1 MNDPLPALRALAGG
15 ARSASDIKA
24 AEASLLAAEDA
35 DPDRCAR
42 SLLTVA
48 LCPTAA
54 APAERLAALLA
65 LRAIAGRR
73 WSDRGRGPLP
83 TSRPGGRPARRLLA
97 DDAKGLVRRAVL
109 SAVVGEDVG
118 PAEGGA
124 TAAAATT
131 AFPFAQAARGLDGER
146 EDGGDGAGPLGRAA
160 SALLAALGRRD
171 PPARF
176 AALAPA
182 LVRAAA
188 SEGGR
193 RDAALRS
200 LFALDEVV
208 ESLCE
213 KRLLADRRHV
223 GQIAV
228 ASLPSLVGAVYLPA
242 VEAALGGG
250 GGEADGGGGNADAAG
265 TVHASRTAALALSV
279 LRRLLARS
287 LPEALR
293 DPAAAATADR
303 LLEAALRSLPPLVA
317 AAMGGGALPPPL
329 PLRDLLGATCALP
342 VEVQKSHP
350 VEFAARGYLGP
361 YCAWFGD
368 VLQSLPQEGG
378 EDAAAIVTGAD
389 GSGDLDDD
397 NLAED
402 APRERLVRDAMTFLA
417 NVFANKMY
425 DASDPE
431 ADRAA
436 AAIASSA
443 FPPARRVELA
453 LAAVRSHLPLS
464 PPRLG
469 RWRDD
474 PEGHFHAEAARAS
487 DEDRAAAALALYLS
501 VAEGASAEGRA
512 AALPRVAAALRDV
525 SGQGDAIAWEAR
537 GDGSLQGAAA
547 VLWWDALYTAAGT
560 SVGALETGSDFR
572 FGAYVE
578 EFLLPGLEALILEA
592 PSAVGSAVPPLDRL
606 PVLRHR
612 ILWLLASNTCGVP
625 HTCRA
630 RMYSALLALI
640 VDERRCLQNDIR
652 VKLTAVQVVNN
663 SLFDRDE
670 SLAIFRDHS
679 DTVIAALYRLA
690 GECTEYESRSLL
702 LTCVSLILTYLVGC
716 GTITPET
723 ANTAVGP
730 LTQIWSNAV
739 EQNALLKKDV
749 LAILSSLVQAVGS
762 GASAQLHPVAVP
774 MIDTALDPALSEQ
787 NLFLVEEALGLWLAI
802 VRLAPA
808 YTDVLG
814 SLFFRATHL
823 LAQDLDHLKVLMLIT
838 EGYIL
843 LGCSPFLCSHS
854 VTLQHVLVSVVGKV
868 RPRGTA
874 CIMVVLEA
882 LLRGYPTEGGQLL
895 KQAGVLR
902 TMLEACAATHA
913 EVDGNDPDRVI
924 TLYLTTLARCL
935 LAVPNILDAHLPIL
949 EVKGNSSF
957 GANEFMHLFWKL
969 FNYEGSGTFDLSR
982 RKLWL
987 LAMLSLFPPTE
998 SIYAEPTIKHLDEIL
1013 DECLQILRQEKT
1025 DGSNVMPYDVEFDYE
1040 YEEETHE
1047 AGQEKRTSLLNN
1059 QHEKDVCRTCNLCTI
1074 LKERMSGLAVATG
1087 HEYQD
1092 IISTVEPVTL
1102 KQLNDAVR

>member
-368 VLQSLPQEGG
+368 VLQSLPREG
-378 EDAAAIVTGAD
+378 
-389 GSGDLDDD
+389 
-397 NLAED
+397 
-402 APRERLVRDAMTFLA
+402 LVRDAMTFLA

-464 PPRLG
+464 PRGSDAGGTTRRGTSTPRPRGRATRTAPPPPWRCTCPARRAGRRRCRASRRRSATFPARGTPSRGKRGATGRRKEPRPCSGGMRCTPPRARPSG
-469 RWRDD
+469 RWR
-474 PEGHFHAEAARAS
+474 
-487 DEDRAAAALALYLS
+487 
-501 VAEGASAEGRA
+501 
-512 AALPRVAAALRDV
+512 
-525 SGQGDAIAWEAR
+525 R
-537 GDGSLQGAAA
+537 G
-547 VLWWDALYTAAGT
+547 
-560 SVGALETGSDFR
+560 
-572 FGAYVE
+572 
-578 EFLLPGLEALILEA
+578 P
-592 PSAVGSAVPPLDRL
+592 
-606 PVLRHR
+606 
-612 ILWLLASNTCGVP
+612 
-625 HTCRA
+625 
-630 RMYSALLALI
+630 
-640 VDERRCLQNDIR
+640 
-652 VKLTAVQVVNN
+652 
-663 SLFDRDE
+663 
-670 SLAIFRDHS
+670 
-679 DTVIAALYRLA
+679 
-690 GECTEYESRSLL
+690 
-702 LTCVSLILTYLVGC
+702 
-716 GTITPET
+716 
-723 ANTAVGP
+723 
-730 LTQIWSNAV
+730 
-739 EQNALLKKDV
+739 
-749 LAILSSLVQAVGS
+749 
-762 GASAQLHPVAVP
+762 
-774 MIDTALDPALSEQ
+774 
-787 NLFLVEEALGLWLAI
+787 
-802 VRLAPA
+802 
-808 YTDVLG
+808 
-814 SLFFRATHL
+814 
-823 LAQDLDHLKVLMLIT
+823 
-838 EGYIL
+838 
-843 LGCSPFLCSHS
+843 
-854 VTLQHVLVSVVGKV
+854 
-868 RPRGTA
+868 
-874 CIMVVLEA
+874 
-882 LLRGYPTEGGQLL
+882 
-895 KQAGVLR
+895 
-902 TMLEACAATHA
+902 
-913 EVDGNDPDRVI
+913 
-924 TLYLTTLARCL
+924 
-935 LAVPNILDAHLPIL
+935 
-949 EVKGNSSF
+949 
-957 GANEFMHLFWKL
+957 
-969 FNYEGSGTFDLSR
+969 TFDLAPTSR
-982 RKLWL
+982 NSFFR
-987 LAMLSLFPPTE
+987 
-998 SIYAEPTIKHLDEIL
+998 D
-1013 DECLQILRQEKT
+1013 LR
-1025 DGSNVMPYDVEFDYE
+1025 
-1040 YEEETHE
+1040 
-1047 AGQEKRTSLLNN
+1047 R
-1059 QHEKDVCRTCNLCTI
+1059 
-1074 LKERMSGLAVATG
+1074 
-1087 HEYQD
+1087 
-1092 IISTVEPVTL
+1092 
-1102 KQLNDAVR
+1102 